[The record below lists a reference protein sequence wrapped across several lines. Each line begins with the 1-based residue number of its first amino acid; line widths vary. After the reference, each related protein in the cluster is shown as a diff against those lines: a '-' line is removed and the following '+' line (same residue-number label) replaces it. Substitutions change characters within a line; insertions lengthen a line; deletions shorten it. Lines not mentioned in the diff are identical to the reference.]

1 MLSPITKYV
10 TWQNSIQKVC
20 RHSSAK
26 KCSPHF
32 EPARSS
38 LARKMDSATTSACRP
53 ADRGAARRQGHE
65 SSPRPRQRMCAS
77 PAEAQ
82 VGAAAAAAPVDAQ
95 GGATVTRP
103 APLSARST
111 LAAGCGVAP
120 NAVRLMEP
128 AGPRGIAR
136 LTAALARPAND
147 DGIAGR
153 RRQQRHNGSGTTAA
167 ARGAS

>member
-1 MLSPITKYV
+1 MSLGRNASPKGVTLLSPITKYV

-120 NAVRLMEP
+120 NAERLMEP
-128 AGPRGIAR
+128 ADPREAPKHPQTPPRNPGSR
-136 LTAALARPAND
+136 PTAWKWPRY
-147 DGIAGR
+147 
-153 RRQQRHNGSGTTAA
+153 HH
-167 ARGAS
+167 